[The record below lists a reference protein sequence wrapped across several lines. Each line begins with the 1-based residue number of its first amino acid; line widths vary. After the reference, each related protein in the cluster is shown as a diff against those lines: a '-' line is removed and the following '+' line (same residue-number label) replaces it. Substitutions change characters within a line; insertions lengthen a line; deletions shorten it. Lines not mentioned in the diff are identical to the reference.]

1 MFGSFPT
8 TNTFGQQLGAGMTN
22 FGGMNSFSSMSG
34 MNPFGGMGGFG
45 SAQQA
50 GMTSP
55 WSGFGTQTGFGQTV
69 AQQPAQA
76 SVAQQPA
83 QAPVDQSSFS
93 QQQAPAADLP
103 SQPIATRNFQSD
115 DTVNNGNGNGNGYG
129 YAGSSYSKPSS
140 YGSSSYGNSNS
151 YGSSSYSKPSS
162 YGGSS
167 YGNGNGYGSSSYG
180 NNNNYGS
187 SYSEPSY
194 GPPFGIQSTGE
205 YTTYYPEKLDL
216 SKCGPSKIDQN
227 NMNACTNLFFFVSFQ
242 HQPKILAQL
251 TVHNTIHYPAIQTA
265 TFNVHLNV
273 CSLNHAQLTSFGT
286 HV

>member
-22 FGGMNSFSSMSG
+22 FGGMNSFGSMPG
-34 MNPFGGMGGFG
+34 MNSFGGMGNFG
-45 SAQQA
+45 QAQQA
-50 GMTSP
+50 GMASP
-55 WSGFGTQTGFGQTV
+55 WSGFGAQTGFGAQAGFGQTV
-69 AQQPAQA
+69 PQQPAQA
-76 SVAQQPA
+76 PIAQQPA

-93 QQQAPAADLP
+93 QQQQAPAADLP
-103 SQPIATRNFQSD
+103 SQPIAPKNFQSD
-115 DTVNNGNGNGNGYG
+115 DTVSNGNGNGYG
-129 YAGSSYSKPSS
+129 Y
-140 YGSSSYGNSNS
+140 
-151 YGSSSYSKPSS
+151 GSSSYSKGSS
-162 YGGSS
+162 YGSSS

-205 YTTYYPEKLDL
+205 YTAYYPEKLDL
-216 SKCGPSKIDQN
+216 SKCGPSKIDEN
-227 NMNACTNLFFFVSFQ
+227 SLNMCINLFFFQ
-242 HQPKILAQL
+242 HQPKIHAQL
-251 TVHNTIHYPAIQTA
+251 MVHNTIHYPAIQTA